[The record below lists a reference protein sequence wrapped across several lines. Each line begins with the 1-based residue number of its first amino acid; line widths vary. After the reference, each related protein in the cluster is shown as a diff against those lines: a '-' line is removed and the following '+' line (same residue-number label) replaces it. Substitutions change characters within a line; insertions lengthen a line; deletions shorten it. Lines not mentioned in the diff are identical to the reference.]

1 MGLSSYIGERTQ
13 IWGLGYLKAITPS
26 KLGAKDA
33 NLLAVLAVAA
43 RVHLAVLACRVLAV
57 LAVLAVLLVLTLCL
71 TVVAAGR
78 HPILINAIF
87 CCWPI

>member
-1 MGLSSYIGERTQ
+1 MKTCGYPLIGERTQ
-13 IWGLGYLKAITPS
+13 IWGLGYLKAITAS
-26 KLGAKDA
+26 
-33 NLLAVLAVAA
+33 LLAVLAVAA

-71 TVVAAGR
+71 TVVATGG
-78 HPILINAIF
+78 HSILINAIF